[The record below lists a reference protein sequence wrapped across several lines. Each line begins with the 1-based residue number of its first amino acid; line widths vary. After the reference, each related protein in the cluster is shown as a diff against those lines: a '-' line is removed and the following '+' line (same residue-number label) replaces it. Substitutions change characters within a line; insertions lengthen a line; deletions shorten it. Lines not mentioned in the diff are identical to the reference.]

1 MPNFSSFNPNPDN
14 LRTLIFGQDQTQT
27 ARAVATDTEGR
38 ILNIIMDG
46 TITSISGVTI
56 SGGTVSVGTIS
67 NLLNGTITSVM
78 GATITAGTLTNL
90 LNGTITSV
98 MGATITAGTLSNLL
112 DGTITNVMGATIT
125 AGTLTNLLNGT
136 LTNLLNGTITSVMGA
151 TITAGTLTNLLNGTI
166 TSVMGATITAGT
178 LTNLLN
184 GTITSVM
191 GATITA
197 GTLTNLLNGTITSVM
212 GATITAGT
220 LSSVTSISQKSFVEQ
235 SNSSLPTADAY
246 TALNAV
252 TTSVLGTY
260 SFFVYNR
267 GPGTNKADAR
277 VEISADGTNWYT
289 DVDTSTGIAVGGV
302 DVLVPQRFLKYTRL
316 AYKSAAAG
324 NATTV
329 DVFFNGQGT

>member
-14 LRTLIFGQDQTQT
+14 LRTLIFGQDGTQT

-56 SGGTVSVGTIS
+56 SGGTVSVGAID

-78 GATITAGTLTNL
+78 GATITAGTLTAVTNL

-98 MGATITAGTLSNLL
+98 MGATITAGTLSAVTNLL
-112 DGTITNVMGATIT
+112 D
-125 AGTLTNLLNGT
+125 
-136 LTNLLNGTITSVMGA
+136 GTITSVMGA
-151 TITAGTLTNLLNGTI
+151 TITAGTLSAVTNLLDGTI

-178 LTNLLN
+178 LSAVTNLLD
-184 GTITSVM
+184 
-191 GATITA
+191 
-197 GTLTNLLNGTITSVM
+197 GTITSVM

-220 LSSVTSISQKSFVEQ
+220 LSSVTSISQKTFVEQ
-235 SNSSLPTADAY
+235 ANS
-246 TALNAV
+246 ALVTDDTFTPLSAV

-267 GPGTNKADAR
+267 GPGANNADAR
-277 VEISADGTNWYT
+277 VEISADGSNWYT
-289 DVDTSTGIAVGGV
+289 DVVSTTGIAVGSV

-316 AYKSAAAG
+316 AYRSSAAG